1 MKWSEK
7 FKVKFHET
15 NANET
20 AGASQVFKYI
30 QEAAMCQLS
39 AQKPTYKDLLSEK
52 KAFVLSN
59 IRVEMY
65 SEIYAYDEIQVSTWA
80 CPSRGLGFIRCYD
93 IKRGDEV
100 VCEAYSSW
108 ALISTEDRK
117 LFKVTDIDTSEY
129 STDEPV
135 QLEHSPRVHIPS
147 ELPMSLVG
155 EYTVKYSDIDFNG
168 HMNNTNYA
176 DMICNVIPGTENM
189 RVKSIGICFH
199 SEAKYKESLKI
210 YMGKTDGKYYFRTI
224 RGSDGRINI
233 EAEIIPET
241 F

>member
-1 MKWSEK
+1 MKWSEN

-15 NANET
+15 DANE
-20 AGASQVFKYI
+20 AVGVSQIFKYI

-39 AQKPTYKDLLSEK
+39 IQNPTYKELLAEK

-65 SEIYAYDEIQVSTWA
+65 SRLYAYDEIQARSWA

-93 IKRGDEV
+93 IKRGDET

-108 ALISTEDRK
+108 ALVSTEDK
-117 LFKVTDIDTSEY
+117 NLFKVSDIDTSGY
-129 STDEPV
+129 YLDEPV
-135 QLEHSPRVHIPS
+135 ELEHSSRVHVPS
-147 ELPMSLVG
+147 ELTMSLGG

-176 DMICNVIPGTENM
+176 DMLCDVIPDTENL

-210 YMGKTDGKYYFRTI
+210 YMGKTDGKYYFRTV
-224 RGSDGRINI
+224 RESDGRTNI

-241 F
+241 I